1 MYLCCTKKEK
11 AMSLKKPN
19 VQSFI
24 SERFSPLAFSDKAV
38 SGEDIRLLFEAARLA
53 PSAFNEQPWKF
64 VYAVKEEEA
73 EYNMLLSFLVEGNR
87 IWAKNAPLIG
97 LSLAKLNF
105 DRNHKPNRFALYDV
119 GLAMGGLLAQATSM
133 GLKVHQ
139 MGGFSLEAAR
149 AGLSIPVDFEPVAM
163 FVIGY
168 YGNPD
173 DLSDDLRK
181 RDQAERKRKPFSEIA
196 IKVS

>member
-1 MYLCCTKKEK
+1 MIKKK
-11 AMSLKKPN
+11 SV
-19 VQSFI
+19 VQTFI
-24 SERFSPLAFSDKAV
+24 SERFSPLTFSDKV
-38 SGEDIRLLFEAARLA
+38 ISKEDIRLLFEAARLA

-64 VYAVKEEEA
+64 VYAVKDKPSEF
-73 EYNMLLSFLVEGNR
+73 NLLLSFLVEGNR
-87 IWAKNAPLIG
+87 IWAKNAPFIG
-97 LSLAKLNF
+97 ISLAKLNF
-105 DRNHKPNRFALYDV
+105 DRNNKPNRFALHDV

-139 MGGFSLEAAR
+139 MGGFSAGAAR
-149 AGLSIPVDFEPVAM
+149 EGLGIPDDYEPVAM

-181 RDQAERKRKPFSEIA
+181 RDQAERKRKPLSEVA
-196 IKVS
+196 TRASTDKF